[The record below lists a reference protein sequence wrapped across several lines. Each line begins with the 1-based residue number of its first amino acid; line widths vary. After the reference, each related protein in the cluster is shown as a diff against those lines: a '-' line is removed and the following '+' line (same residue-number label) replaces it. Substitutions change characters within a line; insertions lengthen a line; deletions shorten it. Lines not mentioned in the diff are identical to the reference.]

1 MIKTPLNNLIYF
13 EVNMKF
19 VIKNGIGTRKVEVDL
34 ALDIPLV
41 LQKSISVIEY
51 GDFFKY
57 FSEQHFHICKFR
69 TLNFKDNSVEGSSKE
84 LNRFIWLAM
93 AHQAYMERKA
103 LLPSKYIAD
112 LEASISSMFNLESES
127 REWYRAIHKA
137 IDAYL
142 KSQFPEAIEFL
153 PSNIAPLDE
162 VTKILMQEV
171 QPVITVADEPAKL
184 YS

>member
-1 MIKTPLNNLIYF
+1 
-13 EVNMKF
+13 MKF
-19 VIKNGIGTRKVEVDL
+19 IIKNGIGTRKVEVDL

-41 LQKSISVIEY
+41 LHNTISVIEY
-51 GDFFKY
+51 EDFFKY

-69 TLNFKDNSVEGSSKE
+69 TLNFKDGHVEGSSKD

-103 LLPSKYIAD
+103 LLPSKFIAD
-112 LEASISSMFNLESES
+112 LETSVSGIFDLENES
-127 REWYRAIHKA
+127 RKWYRAIHKA
-137 IDAYL
+137 IDVFL
-142 KSQFPEAIEFL
+142 KSKFPDAIEFL

-162 VTKILMQEV
+162 VTRILMQEV
-171 QPVITVADEPAKL
+171 QIPNPVEDEPSKL

>member
-1 MIKTPLNNLIYF
+1 
-13 EVNMKF
+13 MKF

-69 TLNFKDNSVEGSSKE
+69 TLNFKGNSVEGSSKE

-127 REWYRAIHKA
+127 R
-137 IDAYL
+137 
-142 KSQFPEAIEFL
+142 
-153 PSNIAPLDE
+153 
-162 VTKILMQEV
+162 
-171 QPVITVADEPAKL
+171 
-184 YS
+184 